1 MEAEMEIVLLV
12 AVMAV
17 VGLIM
22 TYVSKLIWKDELPVG
37 MPNAYIVGVV
47 TAVVVPNAYIVGV
60 VTAVVVGLLDWFVIP
75 AMGFSDTLKYVGA
88 ALEPALSVPLVFW
101 IIKKA
106 RS

>member
-1 MEAEMEIVLLV
+1 MEIVLLI
-12 AVMAV
+12 AAMLV

-22 TYVSKLIWKDELPVG
+22 TYVSKLIWKDELPVA

-47 TAVVVPNAYIVGV
+47 T
-60 VTAVVVGLLDWFVIP
+60 TVVVGLLDWVVIP

-106 RS
+106 KS

>member
-1 MEAEMEIVLLV
+1 MEIVFLIAAMV
-12 AVMAV
+12 V
-17 VGLIM
+17 VGLVM
-22 TYVSKLIWKDELPVG
+22 TYVSKLIWKDELPVA
-37 MPNAYIVGVV
+37 MPNAYLVGIV
-47 TAVVVPNAYIVGV
+47 TTI
-60 VTAVVVGLLDWFVIP
+60 VVGLLDWVVIP

>member
-37 MPNAYIVGVV
+37 M
-47 TAVVVPNAYIVGV
+47 PNAYIVGV

>member
-1 MEAEMEIVLLV
+1 MEILILV
-12 AVMAV
+12 AAMVV

-37 MPNAYIVGVV
+37 MPNAYIVGIV
-47 TAVVVPNAYIVGV
+47 TTII
-60 VTAVVVGLLDWFVIP
+60 VGLLDWFVIP
-75 AMGFSDTLKYVGA
+75 AMGFSDTLKYLGIA
-88 ALEPALSVPLVFW
+88 SEPALSVPLVFW

>member
-1 MEAEMEIVLLV
+1 MEILILV
-12 AVMAV
+12 AAMVV

-37 MPNAYIVGVV
+37 MPNAYIVGIA
-47 TAVVVPNAYIVGV
+47 TTII
-60 VTAVVVGLLDWFVIP
+60 VGLLDWFVIP
-75 AMGFSDTLKYVGA
+75 AMGFSDTLKYLGIA
-88 ALEPALSVPLVFW
+88 SEPALSVPLVFW

>member
-1 MEAEMEIVLLV
+1 MV
-12 AVMAV
+12 V

-22 TYVSKLIWKDELPVG
+22 TYVSKLIWKDDLPVG

-47 TAVVVPNAYIVGV
+47 TAVVV
-60 VTAVVVGLLDWFVIP
+60 GLLDWVVIP
-75 AMGFSDTLKYVGA
+75 AMGFSDTLKYIGA
-88 ALEPALSVPLVFW
+88 ATEPALSVPIVFW